1 MPGAGPGN
9 EAGSWEKGLPGC
21 EHVEVLVLKCPCLS
35 SPQDRPFSW
44 VQKRQKGER
53 TGDGGHPKCTSSLMW
68 SGIGHRWICWERD
81 GFLPVRGCNMFGF
94 STIFRGDDLLLKV
107 ARIWQ
112 ERRWGAIAA
121 GDGSHARG
129 QRVGMEESHAE
140 GRTTACEAGWGVWRA
155 TCKDIGALLE
165 IKHGNGKY
173 LSKMEVWNVLTRN
186 HLKYSSMGNFPASH
200 VWLPE
205 GKFEAEDMIE
215 WATCELASAIWSSE
229 NQDMQNLY
237 LCALG
242 VYTLHLLAWLAKVNS
257 QCLIHRIS
265 GMTTPMDRSYPGS
278 RNIIVQYARHVEPV
292 REKPYSAS
300 EGKGCLY
307 VSVFLRSNRVFL
319 KKKHPRNLRHRI
331 LNLGSFSKVFG
342 WVYKFIPYTL

>member
-1 MPGAGPGN
+1 MGCHCCRW
-9 EAGSWEKGLPGC
+9 WE
-21 EHVEVLVLKCPCLS
+21 PCT
-35 SPQDRPFSW
+35 RPKS
-44 VQKRQKGER
+44 
-53 TGDGGHPKCTSSLMW
+53 GDGRKSCRRENDCLW
-68 SGIGHRWICWERD
+68 SRLGRLACH
-81 GFLPVRGCNMFGF
+81 M
-94 STIFRGDDLLLKV
+94 
-107 ARIWQ
+107 
-112 ERRWGAIAA
+112 
-121 GDGSHARG
+121 
-129 QRVGMEESHAE
+129 QRHWCPSG
-140 GRTTACEAGWGVWRA
+140 
-155 TCKDIGALLE
+155 

-173 LSKMEVWNVLTRN
+173 LSKMEVWNVLTR
-186 HLKYSSMGNFPASH
+186 KPSIYSSMGNFPASH

-319 KKKHPRNLRHRI
+319 KKKPPSKFKAQNPQPGIPFQRFSGGCINLYRIPYRI
-331 LNLGSFSKVFG
+331 L
-342 WVYKFIPYTL
+342 